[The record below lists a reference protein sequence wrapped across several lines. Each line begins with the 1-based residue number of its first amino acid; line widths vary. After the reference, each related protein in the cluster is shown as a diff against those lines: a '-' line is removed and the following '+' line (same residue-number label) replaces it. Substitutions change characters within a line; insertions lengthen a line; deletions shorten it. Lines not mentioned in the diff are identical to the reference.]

1 MIICY
6 SSKWETDAFTVNKK
20 IRIGLQMKTHIIML
34 IKHNTEGFHKMKNV
48 RWAMIA
54 SVLMNWSKVSA
65 LTKGKEATGMAW
77 RNKSDS
83 QQNAVIIK
91 TLIKVNDRSS
101 KSRWYD

>member
-1 MIICY
+1 
-6 SSKWETDAFTVNKK
+6 
-20 IRIGLQMKTHIIML
+20 
-34 IKHNTEGFHKMKNV
+34 
-48 RWAMIA
+48 
-54 SVLMNWSKVSA
+54 MNWSKVSA

-83 QQNAVIIK
+83 QQNAVIVK